1 MKKLITVFGP
11 SDCNAESAMYQSA
24 ERLGAL
30 LAEAGFGV
38 VTGGYEGVMEAVS
51 KGAHSAGAGVIGI
64 TAEVYY
70 NRGREANEFV
80 TKQISVKSA
89 VDRLMELLD
98 LADAFVACG
107 ISTGTLVEVATA
119 WDYQVKG
126 FINPKPIY
134 LFGESWKE
142 TCRILFAE
150 DSFKEKENI
159 VKPVSSPEEIIHQ
172 LLGQFGKQQMLPDL
186 NIIL

>member
-11 SDCNAESAMYQSA
+11 SDCTAQSALYQSA
-24 ERLGAL
+24 ERLGTL

-51 KGAHSAGAGVIGI
+51 KGARSAGAGVIGI

-80 TKQISVKSA
+80 TKQINVKSA

-107 ISTGTLVEVATA
+107 I
-119 WDYQVKG
+119 
-126 FINPKPIY
+126 
-134 LFGESWKE
+134 
-142 TCRILFAE
+142 
-150 DSFKEKENI
+150 
-159 VKPVSSPEEIIHQ
+159 
-172 LLGQFGKQQMLPDL
+172 
-186 NIIL
+186 